1 MGQPELMGT
10 AKGNFCPD
18 PYSLPLDQIDVSK
31 AKLFS
36 TGAHEHYFRRLREEA
51 PVHYCAD
58 SAHGAYWSITR
69 YADIMAVD
77 TNHHDFSSQDNIVIG
92 DIRSEEEMVPMF
104 IAADPPIHDVQRK
117 AAQPAVQRP
126 QLKVLE
132 PIIRENV
139 ADILENLPDGEFDWV
154 PTVSRE
160 LTARMLATLFGIP
173 QDMRY
178 KLIEWSDASVES
190 EAVGADVDMDARFAV
205 LMECLEYFSGL
216 FVERAQLPPQ
226 MDFIS
231 LLAHNPHTKD
241 MLAKN
246 PMELLGN
253 LILLIVGGND
263 TTRNSIS
270 GGVVQ
275 FDRNP
280 GEWAKMVADPSLIP
294 NAVSEMIRYQTPLGH
309 MRRTATRDVDFK
321 GHTIRKGDRVVMWY
335 VSGNRDDAKF
345 DEPYAFRIDRANA
358 RQHISFGF
366 GIHRCMGNRIG
377 EMQLAILWEEVLK
390 RFSRI
395 EVTQP
400 PIRTENN
407 FVMGWDS
414 VMTRVHRL

>member
-1 MGQPELMGT
+1 MGQPELVGT
-10 AKGNFCPD
+10 GIPD
-18 PYSLPLDQIDVSK
+18 PWSLPLGQIDVSK

-36 TGAHEHYFRRLREEA
+36 TGAHEQYFRRLREEA
-51 PVHYCAD
+51 PIHYCAD

-69 YADIMAVD
+69 YDDIMAVD
-77 TNHHDFSSQDNIVIG
+77 IDHKNFSSQDNIVIG
-92 DIRSEEEMVPMF
+92 DAREEDLAPMF

-132 PIIRENV
+132 PVIRANV
-139 ADILENLPDGEFDWV
+139 TDILDNLPEGEFDWV

-178 KLIEWSDASVES
+178 KLIEWSDASVE
-190 EAVGADVDMDARFAV
+190 ADTTGMDVDMDARMET
-205 LMECLEYFSGL
+205 LMECLGYFSEL

-231 LLAHNPHTKD
+231 LLAHNPHTRD
-241 MLAKN
+241 MLANN

-275 FDRNP
+275 LHRNP

-309 MRRTATRDVDFK
+309 MRRTATRDVEFR
-321 GHTIRKGDRVVMWY
+321 GHQIKKGDRVVMWY

-345 DEPYAFRIDRANA
+345 EDPYAFRIDRANA

-366 GIHRCMGNRIG
+366 GIHRCMGNRVG

-395 EVTQP
+395 DVIGEPV
-400 PIRTENN
+400 RTENN

-414 VMTRVHRL
+414 VMTRVHRH